1 MAVPH
6 YAYLQLKMPG
16 NNGTPLVIHGNCQV
30 SDDCDKD
37 LYRVTQNMWRKE
49 HLALAD
55 KIDYHQTPPD
65 GRPRSPDEFN
75 PIEQTKKL
83 QVHPTDSSKTVNIS
97 KTLTNAQEASLME
110 FLRERWEIFAW
121 QPSDMPGIPREL
133 AEHALHVNPNAKPV
147 RQPLRRFSEPKRKAI
162 STEVH
167 RLEKAGFIR
176 EIKEATWVANPV
188 LVPKKDTDA
197 LRMCIDFTDMNKH
210 CPKDHFPLPRID
222 QIVDSTAGCAC
233 LTFLDAYSGYNQI
246 RLKVEDQ
253 ELTAF
258 ITPSGVYCYNVMT
271 FGLKNAG
278 ATYQRCMQVCL
289 GKQIGR
295 NIKVYIDDV
304 IVKTRDSSTLVDDLR
319 ETFDNLERYQIKL
332 NPKKCFFGVP
342 GGQVLG
348 YLISARGIEANPEK
362 IKAVLDMAP
371 PSNLKHIQQLA
382 GRVAALS
389 RFIARLGE
397 KALPFYAL
405 MRKPGKF
412 EWTAEAQIAFD
423 RLKQILSTSPILVTP
438 HEREPMLLYIAAT
451 TQVVSTV
458 LVVEREE
465 TGKIHGLQR
474 PVYYLSEVLT
484 PAKQRYP
491 HHEKLAYAVWRI
503 SSKLCHYFMEHPIV
517 AVSEAP
523 LKQILMTSSAT
534 GRVSQWVIDLSPW
547 EITYAHR
554 TAIKSQVLPDL
565 FVDWIESQLPALPDM
580 SGSWTMYFDGSKRST
595 RASAGVVLISPQ
607 RDKMKYILRMDFP
620 HPSNNEAE
628 YEALLH
634 GMRMARACG
643 ATRLEI
649 YGDSN
654 LVVQQTM
661 NLCDA
666 INDNM
671 VAYREM
677 YNTLEASFEGCER
690 KHIARGSND
699 EADTLAKIGS
709 TCSPIPDGVF

>member
-1 MAVPH
+1 
-6 YAYLQLKMPG
+6 
-16 NNGTPLVIHGNCQV
+16 
-30 SDDCDKD
+30 
-37 LYRVTQNMWRKE
+37 
-49 HLALAD
+49 
-55 KIDYHQTPPD
+55 
-65 GRPRSPDEFN
+65 
-75 PIEQTKKL
+75 
-83 QVHPTDSSKTVNIS
+83 
-97 KTLTNAQEASLME
+97 
-110 FLRERWEIFAW
+110 
-121 QPSDMPGIPREL
+121 
-133 AEHALHVNPNAKPV
+133 
-147 RQPLRRFSEPKRKAI
+147 
-162 STEVH
+162 
-167 RLEKAGFIR
+167 
-176 EIKEATWVANPV
+176 
-188 LVPKKDTDA
+188 
-197 LRMCIDFTDMNKH
+197 
-210 CPKDHFPLPRID
+210 
-222 QIVDSTAGCAC
+222 
-233 LTFLDAYSGYNQI
+233 
-246 RLKVEDQ
+246 
-253 ELTAF
+253 
-258 ITPSGVYCYNVMT
+258 
-271 FGLKNAG
+271 
-278 ATYQRCMQVCL
+278 MQACL

-295 NIKVYIDDV
+295 NIEVYIDDV

-319 ETFDNLERYQIKL
+319 ETFNNLERYQIKL

-362 IKAVLDMAP
+362 IKAVLDMDP

-438 HEREPMLLYIAAT
+438 HEREPMLLYVAAT

-458 LVVEREE
+458 LVVEHEE

-484 PAKQRYP
+484 PGKQRYP
-491 HHEKLAYAVWRI
+491 HHQKLAYAVWRTA
-503 SSKLCHYFMEHPIV
+503 SKLCHYFMEHPIV
-517 AVSEAP
+517 VVSEAP
-523 LKQILMTSSAT
+523 LKQILTNPNAT
-534 GRVSQWVIDLSPW
+534 GRVSQWVINLSPW

-554 TAIKSQVLPDL
+554 TAIKSQVLPDF
-565 FVDWIESQLPALPDM
+565 FVDWTEAQLPSLPDM
-580 SGSWTMYFDGSKRST
+580 SGSWIMYFDGSKRST
-595 RASAGVVLISPQ
+595 GAGAGVVLISPQ
-607 RDKMKYILRMDFP
+607 HDKMKYILRMDFP

-634 GMRMARACG
+634 DMRMARACG

-654 LVVQQTM
+654 LIVQQTM

-677 YNTLEASFEGCER
+677 YNTLEASFEGCEL

-699 EADTLAKIGS
+699 EADTLAIIGS
-709 TCSPIPDGVF
+709 TCSPIPDGVFYEVINKRSIKPKTSAKPDIDCEVSPSTVIAPPEEIDASDHTEEQSPAAQVFLVEALWTRPFLAYLLRQELPKDQDEARCIVRRSKAYAVVEGELYKRSISGILQRCIAPEDGRRLLREIHEGTCGHHASSRALVAKAFHSGFYWPTAAEDAKNLVLKCDLCQRFAPKPHAPATDLMKIPLAWPVS